1 MRVVVPYDAR
11 RPKTRLADALGRDER
26 AEFAHVMLTDVL
38 VAIRDAERA
47 PPPTVI
53 ATAPV
58 DIDTREPLDAEVVID
73 ERPLDPAINERLD
86 AISQRA
92 EGGTDAVAV
101 IMADL
106 PLVTPEAV
114 DRLLASEAGVVLV
127 PGRGGGTN
135 ALVARDPEF
144 RVDYHGVSIRDH
156 RRIARQIGASV
167 WLVDSYRLSTDV
179 DEREDL
185 PEVLL
190 HGEGRSADW
199 LRDRGFEVA
208 VVDGRVGIRRE

>member
-58 DIDTREPLDAEVVID
+58 DIDTRVPLDAEVIID
-73 ERPLDPAINERLD
+73 ERPLDPAVNERLG
-86 AISQRA
+86 AISQGA

-114 DRLLASEAGVVLV
+114 DRLLAAEAGVVLV

-208 VVDGRVGIRRE
+208 VVDGRVEIRRE